1 MPRVWSGDRR
11 LHLVHLAGLGVVQA
25 ALALILALGVTRV
38 LAGDGRP
45 ELIAVLAA
53 TVLGIGVAR
62 WVERVVAEQLG
73 QDYVHEQRRLL
84 LTAAL
89 HPQDRAS
96 LGVTV
101 TRASND
107 LAAVRNWLSL
117 GIVPLVTGVPLI
129 VGVLAGLALLDWRVA
144 VAVAAPLVA
153 AGGALPFLA
162 RATYRR
168 SRALRRRRGRL
179 SARIADVVIARDSV
193 QANGAVS
200 RELNAL
206 SRDSRRVVDAAVHRS
221 VVTGLTR
228 AVTAGAASL
237 STVAVVWL
245 AAAGHLDPAGVAGAM
260 TLLGVLATP
269 VTDLGRVVEYRQ
281 NHLAAARILRPLNER
296 AAEHRE
302 AEDRRAAEWTPVG
315 EHTGIVE
322 VPGELVAFPGDRV
335 HVHSADPARVDAAVA
350 ALARGEVSVGGADMR
365 AAPGKVRRELIGV
378 AVTGMA
384 VERGSVARLAGLRVP
399 GARPLELR
407 RVIERVGLRPSV
419 AAADRGMGTTLRN
432 GGSPWSPEEVDR
444 LKLARA
450 LLREPPLLVVDI
462 ATVPL
467 DGILAN
473 YPGVVVSTTPLQD
486 GNTIDWNLDT

>member
-38 LAGDGRP
+38 LAGDSRP
-45 ELIAVLAA
+45 ELFAVLAA

-200 RELNAL
+200 RELNAVS
-206 SRDSRRVVDAAVHRS
+206 SR
-221 VVTGLTR
+221 
-228 AVTAGAASL
+228 
-237 STVAVVWL
+237 
-245 AAAGHLDPAGVAGAM
+245 
-260 TLLGVLATP
+260 
-269 VTDLGRVVEYRQ
+269 
-281 NHLAAARILRPLNER
+281 
-296 AAEHRE
+296 
-302 AEDRRAAEWTPVG
+302 
-315 EHTGIVE
+315 
-322 VPGELVAFPGDRV
+322 
-335 HVHSADPARVDAAVA
+335 
-350 ALARGEVSVGGADMR
+350 
-365 AAPGKVRRELIGV
+365 
-378 AVTGMA
+378 
-384 VERGSVARLAGLRVP
+384 
-399 GARPLELR
+399 
-407 RVIERVGLRPSV
+407 
-419 AAADRGMGTTLRN
+419 
-432 GGSPWSPEEVDR
+432 
-444 LKLARA
+444 
-450 LLREPPLLVVDI
+450 
-462 ATVPL
+462 
-467 DGILAN
+467 
-473 YPGVVVSTTPLQD
+473 
-486 GNTIDWNLDT
+486 